1 MDKSNRHLGEV
12 PNLTTTDKEKQS
24 SLSEELTGNK
34 RVNLPLTTMTTI
46 FLLFQRSG
54 KIGNS
59 LPRNREIPI
68 DILTQNFYFCNM
80 LILN

>member
-24 SLSEELTGNK
+24 SLSEELTENK

-46 FLLFQRSG
+46 FYFFREVG
-54 KIGNS
+54 K
-59 LPRNREIPI
+59 
-68 DILTQNFYFCNM
+68 
-80 LILN
+80 

>member
-24 SLSEELTGNK
+24 SLSEELTENK
-34 RVNLPLTTMTTI
+34 RVNLPLTTMTMA

-54 KIGNS
+54 KIGKS

-68 DILTQNFYFCNM
+68 DILT
-80 LILN
+80 

>member
-24 SLSEELTGNK
+24 SLSEELTENK
-34 RVNLPLTTMTTI
+34 KVNLLPTTMTTI
-46 FLLFQRSG
+46 FFPFFRKV

-59 LPRNREIPI
+59 LLKNRDFPI
-68 DILTQNFYFCNM
+68 DILT
-80 LILN
+80 